1 MMNDTEKTTALIPS
15 VGADGGQP
23 LHNSTEQS
31 IPDGNA
37 EINPP
42 EEDLEAMY
50 RRMRHMADP
59 HYLHTVS
66 MTELYQTS
74 YKSRPPIID
83 GLLYAGAYI
92 LAGAPKIGK
101 SFLVAQLAYH
111 VSTGQKLWEYDVR
124 QGTVLYLALEDN
136 FARIQNRM
144 FMMYGVEDTDKLH
157 FATVAGK
164 IGNGLDEQLEN
175 FMREHPDTKLIII
188 DTMQKIREA
197 GGEAYSYAS
206 DYEIIGKLK
215 QFADKHCIC
224 VLTVH
229 HTRKQPA
236 GDSFEMISGTT
247 GLLGCADGSLL
258 MQKKKRTD
266 LDATIDVVGRDQQDQ
281 ILYLKKDSE
290 TQIWQLEKTEN
301 ELHKE
306 PPDGVLEA
314 VSKLVSPDCRE
325 WMGSPSEFAAAAN
338 VGMAANTL
346 TKYLNVKSGRLLDE
360 YHVSYENKAKH
371 TGRQVKLVYMVI
383 DAVNYE
389 VIS

>member
-1 MMNDTEKTTALIPS
+1 MPEANEKTTALVPS
-15 VGADGGQP
+15 VGADGGLP
-23 LHNSTEQS
+23 LHNSTAQS
-31 IPDGNA
+31 IPDENA

-42 EEDLEAMY
+42 EEDLRELY
-50 RRMRHMADP
+50 RRMQRMTDP

-66 MTELYQTS
+66 MTELYQTT
-74 YKSRPPIID
+74 YKSRPSIID
-83 GLLYAGAYI
+83 GLLYSGAYI
-92 LAGAPKIGK
+92 IAGAPKIGK

-111 VSTGQKLWEYDVR
+111 VSTGQKLWEYDVH
-124 QGTVLYLALEDN
+124 QGTVLYLALEDD
-136 FARIQNRM
+136 FGRIQNRM

-157 FATVAGK
+157 FATVAEK

-175 FMREHPDTKLIII
+175 FVREHPDTKLIII

-206 DYEIIGKLK
+206 DYEVIGMLK
-215 QFADKHCIC
+215 RFADRHGVC

-258 MQKKKRTD
+258 MQKKMRTD
-266 LDATIDVVGRDQQDQ
+266 LTATIDVVGRDQQDQ
-281 ILYLKKDSE
+281 ILYLRKDPE

-306 PPDGVLEA
+306 PPDGILEA
-314 VSKLVSPDCRE
+314 VSKLVSSDRRE
-325 WMGSPSEFAAAAN
+325 WTGSPSELADAAN

-371 TGRQVKLVYMVI
+371 TGRQVKLTYMII
-383 DAVNYE
+383 DAVDYE
-389 VIS
+389 AIS